1 MSRLRKLALQLL
13 SLYLGLFVGGLAK
26 SATPATQVDPA
37 KPDGARWSVDH
48 RGAPS
53 LINRLAAP
61 GGQTAPLAAT
71 GQPPL
76 TETTAPSCPVGRSM
90 LSVLAGRDLS
100 SCVLGDLAEEYSTVV
115 LPQLGRERAEHWYR
129 DQIVRSAAS
138 LDWARLTRV
147 IPFYRA

>member
-48 RGAPS
+48 RRAPS
-53 LINRLAAP
+53 LIEHRACGRADLA
-61 GGQTAPLAAT
+61 GRAA
-71 GQPPL
+71 PL
-76 TETTAPSCPVGRSM
+76 TETAVPSCPVTQSM

-100 SCVLGDLAEEYSTVV
+100 SCVLGDLAEEYSTIV
-115 LPQLGRERAEHWYR
+115 LPQLGHERAEHWYR
-129 DQIVRSAAS
+129 NQVARSTAS
-138 LDWARLTRV
+138 LGWSRLARVL
-147 IPFYRA
+147 PFYRV